1 MIMSYSKFTPKVI
14 KIGLVIGDINKCT
27 QLKDHEE
34 IPKILPI
41 GAVLLK
47 QKKND
52 GEKNLLSKNRS

>member
-14 KIGLVIGDINKCT
+14 KIGLVIDDINKST
-27 QLKDHEE
+27 QLEDHED
-34 IPKILPI
+34 IPKILP

-52 GEKNLLSKNRS
+52 GGKDLLS

>member
-1 MIMSYSKFTPKVI
+1 MRYGKFTPKVI

-27 QLKDHEE
+27 QLKNHEE
-34 IPKILPI
+34 IPNTRPI
-41 GAVLLK
+41 GVVLLK